1 MKTHK
6 EFSAIQAET
15 KQKIF
20 VFPCPGQVEVQTSN
34 ENNSGIKLLIKHL
47 NDKNCEMLEFRNLQF
62 LNIDNFVKLRV
73 HNNEQEGRV
82 YFLSVV
88 SFVNFMIF
96 SKKNT
101 FKNCHRCTYEGPSRN
116 GKSG

>member
-34 ENNSGIKLLIKHL
+34 ENNSGIKLLIKHF
-47 NDKNCEMLEFRNLQF
+47 NDKNCEMLEFRNLHF

-96 SKKNT
+96 SKKKH
-101 FKNCHRCTYEGPSRN
+101 F
-116 GKSG
+116 